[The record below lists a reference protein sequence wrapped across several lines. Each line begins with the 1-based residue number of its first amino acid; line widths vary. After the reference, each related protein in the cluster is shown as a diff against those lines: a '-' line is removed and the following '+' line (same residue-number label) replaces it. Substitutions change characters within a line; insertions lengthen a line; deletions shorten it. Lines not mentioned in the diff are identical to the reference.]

1 MRQPS
6 RVSQAPARS
15 SRRHLPALAL
25 ASAALLAG
33 VPSAV
38 LAQKVEVPIASADR
52 KPSPLPEGEKIELTL
67 QQAIA
72 LALRNALDL
81 DVASYGYEKAAFSLG
96 SAQGIFDAALSAE
109 VTAQRNETP
118 PVRSL
123 QATDSRSQTGN
134 IFVGGLLPWGTTY
147 QAGWTNRRNDSPSVG
162 TELIP
167 GYIEINPTYS
177 SSLSASIVQP
187 LLRDFG
193 KLANTRLIVQSRI
206 ARDQAAW
213 SFVSAVQ
220 TTIQTVENAYW
231 DLLYANEN
239 LKAKTEALE
248 RAKDLNRI
256 TKIKIDVGALAPI
269 EIVQTEVTIAQ
280 REQEIIVAEGLIGDA
295 QDRLKRILNVKGKVE
310 WDRPIVPADK
320 PVMETR
326 EFDVEAGIQRAL
338 ELRPEVKQAVVD
350 IESKKVSLAYNRNQL
365 RPRLD
370 LSAGYGLSGVG
381 YNKTLEGPEGGYVSR
396 DYMDALYQIR
406 DADYPGWNVG
416 LSFSVPI
423 LNRTAKGNVA
433 VAATDLEL
441 SRTSLTILKQNLQLE
456 VRAAARAVDTAKRS
470 VVAAKKSRELAERN
484 LDAEKKKYENGMTTS
499 FQVSQIQNDLTAART
514 GELQAILGYTRSVV
528 AWHRAVGDLLEVKGV
543 DLQGLPVP
551 TGATP
556 PEEGALR

>member
-1 MRQPS
+1 M
-6 RVSQAPARS
+6 SQAPARS

-33 VPSAV
+33 VPSPV

-52 KPSPLPEGEKIELTL
+52 KPSPLPEGERIELTL

-109 VTAQRNETP
+109 LTAQRNETP

-147 QAGWTNRRNDSPSVG
+147 EAGWTNRRNDSPSVG

-193 KLANTRLIVQSRI
+193 KLVSTRLIVQSRI

-295 QDRLKRILNVKGKVE
+295 QDRLKRILNVKGEVE

-365 RPRLD
+365 KPRLD

-441 SRTSLTILKQNLQLE
+441 SRTNLTILKQNLQLE

>member
-25 ASAALLAG
+25 AAAALLAG

-67 QQAIA
+67 QEAIA

-96 SAQGIFDAALSAE
+96 SAEGIFDAALSAE

-147 QAGWTNRRNDSPSVG
+147 EAGWTNRRNDSPSVG

-193 KLANTRLIVQSRI
+193 KMANTRLIVQSRI

-213 SFVSAVQ
+213 SFASAVQ
-220 TTIQTVENAYW
+220 ATIQTVENAYW
-231 DLLYANEN
+231 DLLFANEN

-295 QDRLKRILNVKGKVE
+295 QDRLKRILNVKGRVE
-310 WDRPIVPADK
+310 WDRPIVPSDK
-320 PVMETR
+320 PVMESR

-365 RPRLD
+365 KPRLD

-441 SRTSLTILKQNLQLE
+441 SRTNLTILKQNLQLE
-456 VRAAARAVDTAKRS
+456 VRSAARAVDTAKRS

-514 GELQAILGYTRSVV
+514 TELQAILGYTRSVV
-528 AWHRAVGDLLEVKGV
+528 SWHRAVGDLLEVKGV

-551 TGATP
+551 TGPTP